1 MKTWH
6 GADEVLRS
14 YSEQTDM
21 EYLFGSGSIHAKYTE
36 FIKEREEKLKIEEAN
51 IRLMRELREKKRLQ
65 RIKEQSACERC

>member
-36 FIKEREEKLKIEEAN
+36 FIKERDRKLAEEQEYWAN
-51 IRLMRELREKKRLQ
+51 EMRRRKERREQ
-65 RIKEQSACERC
+65 QAEERC